1 VSVQKEAKTFHAR
14 LKNMKSETGINRAGK
29 VKYAL
34 LGWMFGLSLPI
45 IIILLFWR
53 GCDF

>member
-1 VSVQKEAKTFHAR
+1 MERVAETPVTPVQ
-14 LKNMKSETGINRAGK
+14 ETRAGK

-34 LGWMFGLSLPI
+34 LGWLVGLPI
-45 IIILLFWR
+45 PIVILLLFFR

>member
-1 VSVQKEAKTFHAR
+1 
-14 LKNMKSETGINRAGK
+14 MKSRHQLHRKKLQVPRKGK

-34 LGWMFGLSLPI
+34 LGWLIGLPLPI
-45 IIILLFWR
+45 ILILLFWR

>member
-1 VSVQKEAKTFHAR
+1 MSAPKKKR
-14 LKNMKSETGINRAGK
+14 PGK

-34 LGWMFGLSLPI
+34 LGWMFGLPLPI
-45 IIILLFWR
+45 ILILLFFR

>member
-1 VSVQKEAKTFHAR
+1 MKMKIRHR
-14 LKNMKSETGINRAGK
+14 LRTKNKPQQDRKGK

-34 LGWMFGLSLPI
+34 LGWMIGLPLPI